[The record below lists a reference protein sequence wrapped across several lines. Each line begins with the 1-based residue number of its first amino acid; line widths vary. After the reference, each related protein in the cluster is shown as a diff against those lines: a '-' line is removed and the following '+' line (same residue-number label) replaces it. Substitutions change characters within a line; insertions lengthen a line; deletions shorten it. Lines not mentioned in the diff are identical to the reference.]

1 MMFLKKDVVL
11 AVVVPP
17 VGGRALVIF
26 SPRAIW
32 RTGDYSVFNDLAS
45 ITLTE
50 TVLNGGF
57 APQILPFWHDF
68 YRGIT
73 GCYRYAGA
81 SRPTISIFLAGRL
94 QWNAQYAGPACRA

>member
-45 ITLTE
+45 IRVTKTTLH
-50 TVLNGGF
+50 GYF
-57 APQILPFWHDF
+57 APQVLPF
-68 YRGIT
+68 
-73 GCYRYAGA
+73 
-81 SRPTISIFLAGRL
+81 
-94 QWNAQYAGPACRA
+94 

>member
-17 VGGRALVIF
+17 VGGRALVMF

-45 ITLTE
+45 IPVIKT
-50 TVLNGGF
+50 
-57 APQILPFWHDF
+57 APQ
-68 YRGIT
+68 
-73 GCYRYAGA
+73 AGLTPRVL
-81 SRPTISIFLAGRL
+81 SF
-94 QWNAQYAGPACRA
+94 

>member
-32 RTGDYSVFNDLAS
+32 RTGDYSVFKDFAS
-45 ITLTE
+45 ITVAKTC
-50 TVLNGGF
+50 
-57 APQILPFWHDF
+57 PQ
-68 YRGIT
+68 T
-73 GCYRYAGA
+73 G
-81 SRPTISIFLAGRL
+81 
-94 QWNAQYAGPACRA
+94 